1 MIEQLKQRFPMLEL
15 PLLEE
20 MAAVG
25 SIKFVQAG
33 DVLIQTGQYIRST
46 VLVMSGNIKIFRE
59 SEDGGEFLVYYLRP
73 GNACAVSMI
82 CAMKRDTSEVSAIA
96 VDDSEVLLVPLER
109 MDTWMMRYSSWNHFV
124 LGNYRERFEELL
136 QVVDQI
142 AFRSLDERLEFH
154 LQRLAKHSNS
164 RTIQA
169 SHQDIANDLNSSRE
183 VISRLLKKM
192 EQKGLVTLQRNQ
204 IILNE
209 RFSTHD

>member
-1 MIEQLKQRFPMLEL
+1 MIELLKQRFPMLEL
-15 PLLEE
+15 SLLEE
-20 MAAVG
+20 MAEVAK
-25 SIKFVQAG
+25 IKHVQAG
-33 DVLIQTGQYIRST
+33 DELIQTGQYIRST
-46 VLVMSGNIKIFRE
+46 VLVISGSIKVFRE

-82 CAMKRDTSEVSAIA
+82 CAMKSDTSEVSATAIE
-96 VDDSEVLLVPLER
+96 DSEVLQVPLEL
-109 MDTWMMRYSSWNHFV
+109 MDSWMMRFSSWNRFV

-154 LQRLAKHSNS
+154 LRRLAKNGGSNS
-164 RTIQA
+164 IQA

-192 EQKGLVTLQRNQ
+192 EQKGLLSLQRNQ
-204 IILNE
+204 IILKEHFTKN
-209 RFSTHD
+209 D